1 MKKIGIILDTNY
13 FLHFKGIDSIPWK
26 GLLGAGN
33 YFFLITDPLI
43 KELDNQ
49 KFNKVG
55 KLRERAEKAIRNF
68 FFWFDTSSS
77 FSLSTEMHITQ
88 TDILKIDFEE
98 LNLNK
103 DDQDDNFIA
112 YAIEVSKSN
121 DYDEVFLLSNDFGMH
136 RKAKLRN
143 LKTIR
148 LNEEHKLPPPQ
159 SELEKENA
167 NLKNELLK
175 LHNRQPKLKILF
187 ENDQDYIEHKVQE
200 TFLLSDSEKQE
211 IYKTLCENYPY
222 SLKGKDKKHESNS
235 SSQPVASNSDLQEF
249 ARNFLATQNTIAT
262 MFAPTT
268 EQLQKYDEELDQYFK
283 NHLEF
288 EVEKRIFESRKNRSV
303 LFQFQIKNNGGAMA
317 TNVQVNLHL
326 PVSKQCELLTLKEF
340 EASSPEEPNPPRK
353 PNSSFGNLHHILGA
367 DGLMPT
373 IYTPR
378 NVQTR
383 NVSRPT
389 ITPTNSF
396 DIDFSIENLLH
407 HTSENSDKMVLIFPS
422 IDEATSFTATY
433 SLICPENPELTKGT
447 LHFNIKRSTNA
458 ISDN

>member
-13 FLHFKGIDSIPWK
+13 FLHFKGIDSIPWRDII
-26 GLLGAGN
+26 GEGN

-43 KELDNQ
+43 KELDSQ

-55 KLRERAEKAIRNF
+55 KLRERAEKAIKNF
-68 FFWFDTSSS
+68 FLWFDSSS
-77 FSLSTEMHITQ
+77 TFSYSAEIHITQ
-88 TDILKIDFEE
+88 TDILKINFDE

-112 YAIEVSKSN
+112 YSIEVSKSS

-136 RKAKLRN
+136 RKAILRN

-148 LNEEHKLPPPQ
+148 LNDEHKLPPPQ

-187 ENDQDYIEHKVQE
+187 ENGLDYVEHEVKE
-200 TFLLSDSEKQE
+200 IFPLSGSEKQE
-211 IYKTLCENYPY
+211 IYNSLTTNFPY
-222 SLKGKDKKHESNS
+222 ALKRKDKKESNDS
-235 SSQPVASNSDLQEF
+235 FQQETSNSDLQEL
-249 ARNFLATQNTIAT
+249 AKNFLAAQNSIAKF
-262 MFAPTT
+262 FAPTT
-268 EQLQKYDEELDQYFK
+268 EQLQKYDEELDQYFDK
-283 NHLEF
+283 YIDF
-288 EVEKRIFESRKNRSV
+288 EQEKRNYESRKNRCV
-303 LFQFQIKNNGGAMA
+303 FFQFEINNTGGAMA

-326 PVSKQCELLTLKEF
+326 PVSKQCELLPLREF
-340 EASSPEEPNPPRK
+340 EASAPEEPNPPIK
-353 PNSSFGNLHHILGA
+353 PTSNLRNLDHILGT
-367 DGLMPT
+367 DNFMPRL
-373 IYTPR
+373 YSPPR
-378 NVQTR
+378 NIQAR

-407 HTSENSDKMVLIFPS
+407 HTSEFTDKMVLIFPS
-422 IDEATSFTATY
+422 TEEATSFTATY
-433 SLICPENPELTKGT
+433 SLICQENPELTKGT
-447 LHFNIKRSTNA
+447 LHFKVKRS
-458 ISDN
+458 SPLHS

>member
-26 GLLGAGN
+26 DFIGKGN
-33 YFFLITDPLI
+33 YFFIITDPLI

-55 KLRERAEKAIRNF
+55 KLRERAEKAIKNF
-68 FFWFDTSSS
+68 FFWFESSS
-77 FSLSTEMHITQ
+77 TFSYSAEIHITQ
-88 TDILKIDFEE
+88 TDILNVNFEE
-98 LNLNK
+98 FNLNK

-112 YAIEVSKSN
+112 HAIEVSKSN
-121 DYDEVFLLSNDFGMH
+121 EYDEVFLLSNDFGMH

-148 LNEEHKLPPPQ
+148 LSDEHKLPPPQ
-159 SELEKENA
+159 SELEKENT
-167 NLKNELLK
+167 NLKNELYK

-187 ENDQDYIEHKVQE
+187 ENGHDYIEHEVKKISPLSESETQE
-200 TFLLSDSEKQE
+200 ICHSLSEKF
-211 IYKTLCENYPY
+211 PY
-222 SLKGKDKKHESNS
+222 ALKGKDNKKESNL
-235 SSQPVASNSDLQEF
+235 SSQIVTSNTDFQEL
-249 ARNFLATQNTIAT
+249 ARGLLVTQSTIAK
-262 MFAPTT
+262 MFAPTA
-268 EQLQKYDEELDQYFK
+268 EQLQKYDEDLDRYFDK
-283 NHLEF
+283 HIEF
-288 EVEKRIFESRKNRSV
+288 EQKRRDYESRKNRSV
-303 LFQFQIKNNGGAMA
+303 LFQFQINNTGGAMA

-340 EASSPEEPNPPRK
+340 EASAPEEPNPPRK
-353 PNSSFGNLHHILGA
+353 PTNNFRDFDHILGA
-367 DGLMPT
+367 ENLFPSL
-373 IYTPR
+373 YNPR
-378 NVQTR
+378 NIQAR

-407 HTSENSDKMVLIFPS
+407 HTSEFSDEMVLIFPS
-422 IDEATSFTATY
+422 IEAATSFTATY

-447 LHFNIKRSTNA
+447 LHFNIKKRS
-458 ISDN
+458 